1 MAHRRG
7 HRPILVCGVD
17 ERDAGPAAT
26 EVAYRDD
33 PTGRYGPGR
42 PVSRTALPRRQ
53 GAVTVAGPYSK
64 SRATIPRPDAAR
76 YPTLLPQPAPSGRD
90 RSP

>member
-33 PTGRYGPGR
+33 PTGRYAR
-42 PVSRTALPRRQ
+42 V
-53 GAVTVAGPYSK
+53 GPY
-64 SRATIPRPDAAR
+64 RVQRCR
-76 YPTLLPQPAPSGRD
+76 GVREQ
-90 RSP
+90 